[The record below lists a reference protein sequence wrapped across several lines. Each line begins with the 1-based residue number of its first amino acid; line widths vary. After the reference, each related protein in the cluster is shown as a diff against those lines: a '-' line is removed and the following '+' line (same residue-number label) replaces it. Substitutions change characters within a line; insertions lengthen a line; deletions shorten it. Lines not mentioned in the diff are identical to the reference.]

1 MGDDTRDFD
10 QFLLTRTHAAE
21 AYVNG
26 DAGPLSGIAARSS
39 DATFFGPGGGA
50 VHGAS
55 AVLSRYQ
62 SDAPMFERGSTTR
75 LEILHA
81 AASGDVAY
89 WVGYQHTMAT
99 ARQERAGADEAPRD
113 RGLPPRE
120 RRLEARA
127 PARGRVGATEVANRS
142 GPSSG

>member
-1 MGDDTRDFD
+1 MGDTRDFD

-21 AYVNG
+21 AYVSG

-39 DATFFGPGGGA
+39 DTTFFGPGGGA
-50 VHGAS
+50 VHGAD
-55 AVLSRYQ
+55 AVVSRYQ

-89 WVGYQHTMAT
+89 WVGFQHAL
-99 ARQERAGADEAPRD
+99 ARFKGKPEPVPMKLRVTEIFRCEDGQWKLVHRHADALVEA
-113 RGLPPRE
+113 
-120 RRLEARA
+120 A
-127 PARGRVGATEVANRS
+127 PAK
-142 GPSSG
+142 

>member
-26 DAGPLSGIAARSS
+26 DAGPLGEILARAS

-62 SDAPMFERGSTTR
+62 SDAPMFERGSSTR

-81 AASGDVAY
+81 SAGGEVAY
-89 WVGYQHTMAT
+89 WVGYQHAMAHL
-99 ARQERAGADEAPRD
+99 RGKSAPVPMK
-113 RGLPPRE
+113 L
-120 RRLEARA
+120 
-127 PARGRVGATEVANRS
+127 RVTEVFRREDGDWKLVHRHADALAEAK
-142 GPSSG
+142 